1 LPMGEAAGGFGRR
14 TTGPLVSVVIP
25 TYNHADFLPA
35 ALKSVQAQTY
45 GPVEIVVV
53 DDFST
58 DNTEEVVAQHA
69 PPHTTYI
76 KSANKGLVATSRNVG
91 TRAANGEYIAF
102 LDADDAWVPNKLE
115 LQLPHFADPSLV
127 AVASDLRY
135 TGARSYAPSRRGRG
149 PSGFRDYRNRQIVR
163 DNPIATSSV
172 VMRRRDLD
180 RVGGFDESPEFRFIE
195 DWELWLRLTVD
206 KSVRVLEQPLVI
218 YRIAAQERP
227 KIPILT
233 NRLKVI
239 EKHLRLGHLSRADAA
254 AAAASVHFAIGVAAF
269 PVDAPTSRVN
279 FRAAGKLAATR
290 RVAALAATARAA
302 TLLPRQLRVA
312 GARAL
317 RWANQWARFA

>member
-1 LPMGEAAGGFGRR
+1 MNR
-14 TTGPLVSVVIP
+14 TSGPLVSVIIP
-25 TYNHADFLPA
+25 TYNHAQFLPA

-45 GPVEIVVV
+45 GPVEIIIV

-58 DNTEEVVAQHA
+58 DNTEEVVAKHS
-69 PPHTTYI
+69 PLRTTYI
-76 KSANKGLVATSRNVG
+76 KSANKGIVAASRNVG

-102 LDADDAWVPNKLE
+102 LDADDEWAPNKLE
-115 LQLPHFADPSLV
+115 LQLPHFADPSVV

-135 TGARSYAPSRRGRG
+135 AGARRYSPSRRGRG
-149 PSGFRDYRNRQIVR
+149 SAGYREYRNLEIVR

-172 VMRRRDLD
+172 VVRRRDLD

-206 KSVRVLEQPLVI
+206 KSARVLQEPLVI

-227 KIPILT
+227 RIPILA

-239 EKHLRLGHLSRADAA
+239 DKHLRLGNLTPADAA

-269 PVDAPTSRVN
+269 PADAPTSRAN
-279 FRAAGKLAATR
+279 FRAAGELAASR
-290 RVAALAATARAA
+290 RVAALAAAARAA
-302 TLLPRQLRVA
+302 TLLPSQLRVA
-312 GARAL
+312 GSRAL
-317 RWANQWARFA
+317 RWANRWARFA